1 MLVGEGVVP
10 HKCLRP
16 GSRLS
21 ICELPSISSVN
32 RSSTHPHSAP
42 PTHPSSGNW
51 VCGWGIVCVDG
62 VLGVWVGH
70 CVCGWSVGCAG
81 GAFLSFVSLFPSHT
95 ERRTRLDSL
104 TSPARG
110 YTDSSVAQH
119 PTSEHEASPSQS
131 LVTIPTNA
139 ATKDMLLQSLMADPV
154 TRTKMVAMLR
164 EDLTVARSSSYNT
177 LGGNPSR
184 RRTQTDSD
192 TSLKWLSLE
201 GRSRSLGT
209 IGVGSI
215 PPQPCSTTLQIS
227 DEPCQQNTTFSQIS
241 DDPPSQTSDDP
252 PSQTSDDPPSQTS
265 DDPPSQTSDDPFESR
280 AAIHQTPTDPPQSHN
295 INQQTPDGAT
305 FSPLSSEGQLRKE
318 SRESSSSQASS
329 SLGVGSPVPLQSN
342 SATKQQQCSSPMPSQ
357 QQCEGKLTDQL

>member
-1 MLVGEGVVP
+1 M
-10 HKCLRP
+10 
-16 GSRLS
+16 
-21 ICELPSISSVN
+21 
-32 RSSTHPHSAP
+32 
-42 PTHPSSGNW
+42 
-51 VCGWGIVCVDG
+51 
-62 VLGVWVGH
+62 
-70 CVCGWSVGCAG
+70 CGWSVGCAG

-95 ERRTRLDSL
+95 ERRTRQDSL

-119 PTSEHEASPSQS
+119 PTSEHVASPSQS
-131 LVTIPTNA
+131 FVTLPTNA

-215 PPQPCSTTLQIS
+215 PPQPCSTTLQTS
-227 DEPCQQNTTFSQIS
+227 DDPCQPNTTFSQIS
-241 DDPPSQTSDDP
+241 DDPPSQASDDPPLQASDDP
-252 PSQTSDDPPSQTS
+252 PSQASDNPPSQASDDPPSQAS
-265 DDPPSQTSDDPFESR
+265 DDPIESR

-342 SATKQQQCSSPMPSQ
+342 SVTKQQQCSSPMPSQ
-357 QQCEGKLTDQL
+357 QQREGKLTDVTIQL